1 MSVVAAERFEHRRG
15 YSFERSVVNA
25 DLSYWGFWKGLQYAA
40 EGYSPT
46 STLAQ
51 IFSGRS
57 DDRGHRILCLD
68 MKPRA
73 WEINGRIYRY
83 LPMAEIEALTA
94 RYCLPVRQDGQPY
107 RATELAGFLRVA
119 PEDYLHRL
127 AQGRASYRSIIFSD
141 LAVTDSAC

>member
-1 MSVVAAERFEHRRG
+1 MRSSRTFEDSVVD
-15 YSFERSVVNA
+15 S

-40 EGYSPT
+40 EGYSPA

-57 DDRGHRILCLD
+57 DNFGHRILCLD

-73 WEINGRIYRY
+73 WSINGRIYNY
-83 LPMAEIEALTA
+83 LPMEEIEALIA
-94 RYCLPVRQDGQPY
+94 RYCLPVRPDGHPY
-107 RATELAGFLRVA
+107 RATELAGFLEIT

-127 AQGRASYRSIIFSD
+127 GNGRASYRALIFSESEFRR
-141 LAVTDSAC
+141 AG

>member
-1 MSVVAAERFEHRRG
+1 MSVAVAERYERRRG
-15 YSFERSVVNA
+15 YSFEQSVVNA

-57 DDRGHRILCLD
+57 DNPGHRILCLD

-83 LPMAEIEALTA
+83 LPMDEIEALTA
-94 RYCLPVRQDGQPY
+94 RYCLPVRSDGQPY
-107 RATELAGFLRVA
+107 RATELAGFLRID
-119 PEDYLHRL
+119 PEDYLQRL
-127 AQGRASYRSIIFSD
+127 ANGRASYRALIFTD
-141 LAVTDSAC
+141 LALTSEAC